1 MGFLKKF
8 TALVKGTPDWHEK
21 YNQDVGDLYE
31 AFNDMESESGRSII
45 PCSAVYDTINKVHVL
60 TPLNS
65 SQTIPAS
72 GMVPVTFIPDADF
85 HAGDKLRFN
94 GQDCNAAYSN
104 TDLAVADGAFRA
116 GFVTSVVFQFV
127 EGGGADRSYLAIL
140 HNGEVAYASNAG
152 KLNGLAPEA
161 YIQPQENLFI
171 NWNLKNPVNQKN
183 KTNYTESG
191 YCIDMWIGGLASDAT
206 TGYSLNVTPDGL
218 VLLPLHYVSQ
228 YFEQVTW
235 EGELVTFALLMD
247 GILYTVSWKWNK
259 DAEYEL
265 IANFKGLLIRYS
277 GKYKYIQLLSTAAS
291 NLILQAAKAEKGSIF
306 TGWPA
311 WDYGTEL
318 AKCQRYFQR
327 LALRGAPVDNSVVYG
342 WNTIPNRVRIPLP
355 VTMRVPPAL
364 VSFSGTIYHEQ
375 SSETIDDATIYN
387 GSSANEVV
395 LSLGKR
401 CLMVNGEAQ
410 LSAEL

>member
-1 MGFLKKF
+1 MSGKAVFQGGNAQSLDNIAGQPIAEYTHSKSGTVHKLEGPVNAKNIVF
-8 TALVKGTPDWHEK
+8 KATGDYNDGDVWILNNHPVAVTYNGGEELLPTA
-21 YNQDVGDLYE
+21 
-31 AFNDMESESGRSII
+31 
-45 PCSAVYDTINKVHVL
+45 VL
-60 TPLNS
+60 TDD
-65 SQTIPAS
+65 
-72 GMVPVTFIPDADF
+72 MVQAVVMEDQLRLMLQKPTPQPNILDNWYFID
-85 HAGDKLRFN
+85 
-94 GQDCNAAYSN
+94 
-104 TDLAVADGAFRA
+104 
-116 GFVTSVVFQFV
+116 
-127 EGGGADRSYLAIL
+127 
-140 HNGEVAYASNAG
+140 
-152 KLNGLAPEA
+152 
-161 YIQPQENLFI
+161 
-171 NWNLKNPVNQKN
+171 PVNQRGQKEYTGGHSIDRWQYPQKVKLTGEGISLIRTLVANNPHFLQKISSPSNYIN
-183 KTNYTESG
+183 KTLTFSV
-191 YCIDMWIGGLASDAT
+191 LAKTNKPDSFRCSIFNET
-206 TGYSLNVTPDGL
+206 TV
-218 VLLPLHYVSQ
+218 
-228 YFEQVTW
+228 
-235 EGELVTFALLMD
+235 FAQKYMKASED
-247 GILYTVSWKWNK
+247 YILYTVTAKISSESPSFSVSTQDMSAALEHNPTIG
-259 DAEYEL
+259 DACHLVATKLEL
-265 IANFKGLLIRYS
+265 GNR
-277 GKYKYIQLLSTAAS
+277 
-291 NLILQAAKAEKGSIF
+291 F